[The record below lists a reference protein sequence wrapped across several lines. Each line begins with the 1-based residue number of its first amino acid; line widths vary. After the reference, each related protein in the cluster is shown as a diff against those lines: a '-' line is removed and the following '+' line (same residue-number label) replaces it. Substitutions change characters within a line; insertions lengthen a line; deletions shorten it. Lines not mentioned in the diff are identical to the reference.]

1 MLVLHSKTQLKTY
14 EIILC
19 LAVNRKEL
27 KNTGEMHINICIYIY
42 IYIYIYMLEKVVQV
56 KKRLTKERARFL
68 VLFQLSC

>member
-42 IYIYIYMLEKVVQV
+42 MLEKVVQV
-56 KKRLTKERARFL
+56 KKRLTKEQARFL
-68 VLFQLSC
+68 VLFQLSY